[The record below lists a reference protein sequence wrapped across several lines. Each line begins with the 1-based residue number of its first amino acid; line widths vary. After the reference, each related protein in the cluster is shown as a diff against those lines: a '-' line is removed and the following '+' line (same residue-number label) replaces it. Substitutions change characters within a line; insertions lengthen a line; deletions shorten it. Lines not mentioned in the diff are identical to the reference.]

1 MAIISTAVPLTR
13 ALTVQ
18 DIDLNLQDIGM
29 DSVSFVSVVVQLE
42 DYFSVQ
48 FSDEQLVITKM
59 NSVRCICRAIEEA
72 KRSEK

>member
-1 MAIISTAVPLTR
+1 MTIISAAVPLTR
-13 ALTVQ
+13 ELTGQ
-18 DIDLNLQDIGM
+18 DFDLNLQNIGM

-59 NSVRCICRAIEEA
+59 NSVHCICRAIEEA